1 MTTLLEG
8 NETKVG
14 IAQWGVAR
22 GHARI
27 VTLGLGSCVGIALY
41 DAGTQTGGLAHIMLP
56 ESANFPDQNNPGK
69 FADTA
74 IPVAFQEMVKIGAK
88 PGAIIAKIAGGAQ
101 MFNFTGKN
109 GMLNIGQRNVEATK
123 RALEHLKIKL
133 VAEHTGG
140 NLGRTMILDVATGQ
154 VTIRT
159 LGHPLIYL

>member
-1 MTTLLEG
+1 MAALLEG
-8 NETKVG
+8 NEIKVG

-22 GHARI
+22 GNTRI

-41 DAGTQTGGLAHIMLP
+41 DAGTQIGGLAHIMLP
-56 ESANFPDQNNPGK
+56 ESTSFPDQKSPGK

-74 IPVAFQEMVKIGAK
+74 IPATLQEMVKMGARA
-88 PGAIIAKIAGGAQ
+88 GAIVAKIAGGAQ

-123 RALEHLKIKL
+123 QALERLKIKL

-154 VTIRT
+154 VIIRT

>member
-1 MTTLLEG
+1 MAALLEG
-8 NETKVG
+8 TEIKVG
-14 IAQWGVAR
+14 IAQWWVAR
-22 GHARI
+22 GNTRI
-27 VTLGLGSCVGIALY
+27 VTLGLGSCVGIALWE
-41 DAGTQTGGLAHIMLP
+41 AGTRTGGLAHIMLP
-56 ESANFPDQNNPGK
+56 ESANFPDRNNPGK

-74 IPVAFQEMVKIGAK
+74 IPLTFQEMVKTGARA
-88 PGAIIAKIAGGAQ
+88 GAIVAKIAGGAQ

-123 RALEHLKIKL
+123 QALERLKIKL
-133 VAEHTGG
+133 LAEHTGG